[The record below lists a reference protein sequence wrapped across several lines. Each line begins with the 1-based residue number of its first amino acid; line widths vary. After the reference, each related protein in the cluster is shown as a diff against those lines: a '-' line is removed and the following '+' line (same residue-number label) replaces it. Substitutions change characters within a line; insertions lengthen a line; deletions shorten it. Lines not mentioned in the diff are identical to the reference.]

1 VFNGDFGLRN
11 RTLTFSSLQFVV
23 PGAAA
28 QVKGRYALSGGAIN
42 FAGDV
47 RLNATI
53 SQMVTGNKRWI
64 LAPFDP
70 IFSKHGAGTDVPITI
85 TGTRDH
91 PELHVE
97 WKKIFH

>member
-1 VFNGDFGLRN
+1 V
-11 RTLTFSSLQFVV
+11 
-23 PGAAA
+23 
-28 QVKGRYALSGGAIN
+28 LSGGAIN